1 MSYEDDNHLGAQV
14 LPVAN
19 LPSDFSGDVEDGAQ
33 YLFTVRRE
41 ASTIP
46 NHKRVD
52 NPYEVVCNTSTEKGK
67 QRDTSDI
74 QEPSREWRISFTA
87 NFKNLRKQLN
97 SVNVPPLSELPE
109 GYMPFPGKKDKG
121 GWLNYINELNREP
134 KLSIMKSLT
143 MISALTLM
151 TFLLENAK
159 EGGIL
164 ADRQTRWLIYLI
176 ASREEDY
183 SGELVS
189 ELRVIAR
196 SVAGIIQDND
206 KESDKKNLWMVL
218 TAIVGGFNQYDL
230 YTDFTNNDW

>member
-1 MSYEDDNHLGAQV
+1 
-14 LPVAN
+14 
-19 LPSDFSGDVEDGAQ
+19 
-33 YLFTVRRE
+33 
-41 ASTIP
+41 
-46 NHKRVD
+46 
-52 NPYEVVCNTSTEKGK
+52 
-67 QRDTSDI
+67 
-74 QEPSREWRISFTA
+74 
-87 NFKNLRKQLN
+87 
-97 SVNVPPLSELPE
+97 
-109 GYMPFPGKKDKG
+109 
-121 GWLNYINELNREP
+121 
-134 KLSIMKSLT
+134 
-143 MISALTLM
+143 M